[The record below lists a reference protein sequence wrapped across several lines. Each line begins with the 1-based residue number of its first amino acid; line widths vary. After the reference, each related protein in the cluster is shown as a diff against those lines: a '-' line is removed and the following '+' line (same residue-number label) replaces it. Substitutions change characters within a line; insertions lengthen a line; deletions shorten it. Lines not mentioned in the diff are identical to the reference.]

1 MKKQE
6 MVDAE
11 KRVMPVV
18 PGAARHRTGHG
29 RACSRSERCHIDGKQ
44 NKRREAL
51 RRWRR
56 QMTGLAAGV
65 TALMCLLTLWPV
77 QAQAAELPIQSRAA
91 LLMEKTTGQVLYA
104 RNEHEQLEPTSVT
117 KIMTLLLTMEA
128 IDSGTIG
135 YDDVVTVSAYAAG
148 MGGSQVYL
156 AEGEQI
162 TVEELLKAVCVASGN
177 DAAAALAEKVA
188 GVSDRFVEKMNQRA
202 AELGMNDTHFANCT
216 GLTAEGHVTSA
227 HDIAVMSRE
236 LILKHPDIRRFT
248 TIWMDT
254 IRGGAFQLANTN
266 KLIRFYDGATG
277 LKTGYTASAGYCIS
291 ATAERDGMELIAVVM
306 KGPDRDTR
314 NNDAKALL
322 NYGFSSYA
330 LVTAAP
336 EQPLM
341 PVPVDM
347 GTADTVQ
354 PVLASEGNTVLV
366 EKEKAGMLERK
377 VTLEPRVT
385 APVAAGQPLGEL
397 TVLDG
402 DTVLLTV
409 PITAGEDVM
418 RRSWGQVFTQ
428 LLRLAVFAG

>member
-1 MKKQE
+1 
-6 MVDAE
+6 
-11 KRVMPVV
+11 
-18 PGAARHRTGHG
+18 
-29 RACSRSERCHIDGKQ
+29 
-44 NKRREAL
+44 
-51 RRWRR
+51 
-56 QMTGLAAGV
+56 MTGLAAGV

-104 RNEHEQLEPTSVT
+104 RNEHEQLEPASVT

-291 ATAERDGMELIAVVM
+291 ATAEREGMELIAVVL
-306 KGPDRDTR
+306 KSPTGQQRFE
-314 NNDAKALL
+314 DAKTLL
-322 NYGFSSYA
+322 NYGFSTYG
-330 LVTAAP
+330 LVHAAP
-336 EQPLM
+336 EEPLP
-341 PVPVDM
+341 PVPVTL
-347 GTADTVQ
+347 GTRNAVQ
-354 PVLASEGNTVLV
+354 PMVDPAEGLLLAEKARLQGLEQTVTLPESAAAPVGQGDVLGTLTVTQNGETLLEVPIRAAEAV
-366 EKEKAGMLERK
+366 EKL
-377 VTLEPRVT
+377 TF
-385 APVAAGQPLGEL
+385 GE
-397 TVLDG
+397 
-402 DTVLLTV
+402 
-409 PITAGEDVM
+409 M
-418 RRSWGQVFTQ
+418 F
-428 LLRLAVFAG
+428 LRLARTMCFCG

>member
-1 MKKQE
+1 
-6 MVDAE
+6 
-11 KRVMPVV
+11 
-18 PGAARHRTGHG
+18 
-29 RACSRSERCHIDGKQ
+29 
-44 NKRREAL
+44 
-51 RRWRR
+51 
-56 QMTGLAAGV
+56 
-65 TALMCLLTLWPV
+65 
-77 QAQAAELPIQSRAA
+77 
-91 LLMEKTTGQVLYA
+91 
-104 RNEHEQLEPTSVT
+104 
-117 KIMTLLLTMEA
+117 
-128 IDSGTIG
+128 
-135 YDDVVTVSAYAAG
+135 

-156 AEGEQI
+156 KEGERLSVSDLI
-162 TVEELLKAVCVASGN
+162 KCVAVVSGN
-177 DAAAALAEKVA
+177 DCAVALAERLSGSESA
-188 GVSDRFVEKMNQRA
+188 FVDQMNQKA
-202 AELGMNDTHFANCT
+202 QALGMEDTHFVNCT
-216 GLTAEGHVTSA
+216 GLPAPGHLTSA
-227 HDIAVMSRE
+227 YDIALMSRQ
-236 LILKHPDIRRFT
+236 LLLHHPDIRQYT
-248 TIWMDT
+248 TIWTDS
-254 IRGGAFQLANTN
+254 IRNGAFGLTNTN
-266 KLIRFYDGATG
+266 RLIRFYDGATG
-277 LKTGYTASAGYCIS
+277 LKTGFTASAQYCMS
-291 ATAERDGMELIAVVM
+291 AAAQRNGMELIAVVM

-314 NNDAKALL
+314 NNDAKTLL
-322 NYGFSSYA
+322 NYGFSTYA
-330 LVTAAP
+330 LVTAMP